1 MKKMFSVCL
10 MLILTSTAV
19 MAEHVISSKK
29 NPAFL
34 YVLSARSGS
43 LEGETLR
50 LTDIPMVVYFSDR
63 PARIAGHMGL
73 KDFLFSYNKG
83 ADSFK
88 VDPPN
93 GVLSIYTPK
102 GNDNIV
108 VEIKNLEIKGN
119 VLICSVRILEGN
131 ALSSFKNASLF
142 IDSNCESVQ
151 SPACRHGTF

>member
-10 MLILTSTAV
+10 ILILTSTSV

-29 NPAFL
+29 NPEFL
-34 YVLSARSGS
+34 YVLSASSGS

-63 PARIAGHMGL
+63 PSRIAGHMSL
-73 KDFLFSYNKG
+73 KDFLQSYNKG
-83 ADSFK
+83 SDSFK
-88 VDPPN
+88 ADPPN
-93 GVLSIYTPK
+93 GILSVYTPK

-108 VEIKNLEIKGN
+108 VEIRNLELKGN

-131 ALSSFKNASLF
+131 AFSSFKNASLF
-142 IDSNCESVQ
+142 IDSSCESVQ

>member
-1 MKKMFSVCL
+1 MKKMFSVYL
-10 MLILTSTAV
+10 MLILATTAV

-29 NPAFL
+29 NPEFL

-50 LTDIPMVVYFSDR
+50 LTDTPMVVYFSDR
-63 PARIAGHMGL
+63 PARIVGHMSL
-73 KDFLFSYNKG
+73 EDFFYSYNKG
-83 ADSFK
+83 SNSFK
-88 VDPPN
+88 ADPPN
-93 GVLSIYTPK
+93 GILSIYTPK

-119 VLICSVRILEGN
+119 VLICNVRILEGN

-142 IDSNCESVQ
+142 IDSGCESIQ
-151 SPACRHGTF
+151 SPACKHGTF